1 MARGKSHSFEQQRGV
16 ILTEAA
22 RLFADRGFHNASMA
36 ELAKACGVSKAL
48 LYHYYRDKE
57 QILFDIA
64 DSYIDQLLEIVAAV
78 DAQGLDPE
86 AQLSELVLRFMAEYE
101 HSQCQHMVLVQDVKF
116 LQAEQ
121 AEIVTAKQ
129 RRVVAAFAATIEG
142 LEPGLKKRQLDKPV
156 AMILFGMINW
166 TFTWLKADG
175 KLTYVDMAPVVTTI
189 LLDGVRGLSKK
200 GGKARPNEAASK
212 AQDTAQ
218 AAAATGKQQRGRRG
232 A

>member
-22 RLFADRGFHNASMA
+22 RLFAARGFHNASMA

-64 DSYIDQLLEIVAAV
+64 DSYIERLLAIVAAV
-78 DAQGLDPE
+78 DLRGLEPE
-86 AQLSELVLRFMAEYE
+86 DRLSELVLRFMAEYE

-116 LQAEQ
+116 LQAGQ
-121 AEIVTAKQ
+121 AELVTAKQ
-129 RRVVAAFAATIEG
+129 RKVVAAFAATIEG
-142 LEPGLKKRQLDKPV
+142 LAPGLQQRQLDKPV

-175 KLTYVDMAPVVTTI
+175 KLTYVDMAPVVTAI
-189 LLDGVRGLSKK
+189 LLDGVRGLERQ
-200 GGKARPNEAASK
+200 GGKAGPK
-212 AQDTAQ
+212 ATSRVQDTAE
-218 AAAATGKQQRGRRG
+218 AAAEAGKKQRGRRWT
-232 A
+232 